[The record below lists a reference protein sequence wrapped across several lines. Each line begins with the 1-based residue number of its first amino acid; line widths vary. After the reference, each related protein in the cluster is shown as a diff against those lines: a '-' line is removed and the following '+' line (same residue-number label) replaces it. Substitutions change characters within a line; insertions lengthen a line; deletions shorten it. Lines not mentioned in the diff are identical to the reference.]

1 MFSHFIIGF
10 LFTLK
15 LEKLEVILFVIYLLR
30 FIMFQQVMFQG
41 YFTQYNMLQNDPC
54 CCKRKKEGVQVLHRQ
69 AKELMSLIVGK

>member
-1 MFSHFIIGF
+1 
-10 LFTLK
+10 
-15 LEKLEVILFVIYLLR
+15 
-30 FIMFQQVMFQG
+30 MFQG